1 MAPEEDQ
8 MYVRVDGHEEILNN
22 LSSIERVINNINEA
36 SKVLKEVREIKE
48 QALDMMYS
56 NVQELNENLENI
68 DMEMPEIEGQESA
81 SIPQSSDIEIETDS
95 SVDEIHN
102 ELQNLQKELS
112 QLGN

>member
-1 MAPEEDQ
+1 MGHEDDQ

-22 LSSIERVINNINEA
+22 LSSIERVIKNINEA
-36 SKVLKEVREIKE
+36 SKVLKDVRDIKE
-48 QALDMMYS
+48 QAIDMMYS

-68 DMEMPEIEGQESA
+68 DVEMPEINGQEKS
-81 SIPQSSDIEIETDS
+81 SIPSADSVEVKTDN

>member
-22 LSSIERVINNINEA
+22 LSSIERVIRNINEA
-36 SKVLKEVREIKE
+36 SKVLKDVRDIKE

-68 DMEMPEIEGQESA
+68 DVEMPEIQGQES
-81 SIPQSSDIEIETDS
+81 SIPATDDIDIESNS

-102 ELQNLQKELS
+102 ELQSLQKELS